1 MQRVPYSI
9 GTVRIHKV
17 SSQAGAIYE
26 SLQWLRKRQNRDG
39 SWGKKD
45 NTLDKIITTSHVI
58 MSFLAAGYPSE
69 LKFIQKGINW
79 LTDGECSTHDYCFW
93 RIGPLLNIE
102 KYSGII
108 EHDINLMEQYH
119 EEGIKPDPE
128 QIIELFFLNVLKIL
142 NREKLLQRQRLI
154 NFIIK
159 EWKEKGCWYNRATT
173 TSFALSVLGEEN
185 LQDRKEIIEKSKE
198 LIRSKANDKGNSANW
213 EGKITSTSYV
223 IINITESWLKSDKIL
238 YDLCDKAVNWIINQ
252 QKGQS
257 FWPSEEPPY
266 GGKITSNEYSTAL
279 AIRAL
284 ISFESTQKL
293 FFPIE
298 IIWKENDQIKKRH
311 KILSYLSFYLLLIS
325 LFYVVYINKEHLTTS
340 IGWFPQVLSF
350 TAAAAGLLY
359 PIYIE
364 FIKPKIK
371 K

>member
-1 MQRVPYSI
+1 MRRVLYSI
-9 GTVRIHKV
+9 DTVRIHKV
-17 SSQAGAIYE
+17 SSRARIIYE

-45 NTLDKIITTSHVI
+45 NTLDKIVTTSHVI
-58 MSFLAAGYPSE
+58 MSFLAAGYPSK

-79 LTDGECSTHDYCFW
+79 LTEGEGSTHDYCFW

-102 KYSGII
+102 EYSGII
-108 EHDINLMEQYH
+108 ERDIELMRQYH
-119 EEGIKPDPE
+119 EIRIKPDPA
-128 QIIELFFLNVLKIL
+128 QIIELFFLNVLKVL
-142 NREKLLQRQRLI
+142 NREKSSLGQRLT
-154 NFIIK
+154 NFMAD
-159 EWKEKGCWYNRATT
+159 EWKEEACWYNKATT
-173 TSFALSVLGEEN
+173 TSFALSVIGEEN

-198 LIRSKANDKGNSANW
+198 LIRKKANDEGNSANW

-223 IINITESWLKSDKIL
+223 IISITESWLKSDKIL

-311 KILSYLSFYLLLIS
+311 KILSYLFFYLLLIS

-340 IGWFPQVLSF
+340 IGWFPQVLNF
-350 TAAAAGLLY
+350 TAVAAGLLY